1 MRNRIVVWAAPLAA
15 LAIAVLLGSCSAGKK
30 KAAQEA
36 LAVPGQEIVA
46 RVNGAPV
53 YASDVNLGATRL
65 RQKGT
70 FNAPEKEPKSE
81 AQLREEALQVLIEN
95 ELLFQ
100 EARRRGFTAAQEAV
114 EQEMAV
120 IAGQFPGPATFEK
133 ALAQMNITKEDL
145 RRDLERAQTVERMVE
160 SAIEPGI
167 GVSPEEV
174 RSYYDAN
181 PQMFTDPERMHIR
194 HILLRVSP
202 STTEEQK
209 AEMRRT
215 LEGVRE
221 RVLKGESFEALADQY
236 SQDMRAGKGG
246 DLGYV
251 SRGQLAKDFEQS
263 VFALQAGQ
271 LSGVVS
277 SPYGYHL
284 IQVVDHQPPTLVS
297 FERVKGPLAG
307 FLHRSKVDEAVSALA
322 KELRDKAKIAFP
334 KKRR

>member
-1 MRNRIVVWAAPLAA
+1 
-15 LAIAVLLGSCSAGKK
+15 VLLDSCSAGEK

-81 AQLREEALQVLIEN
+81 EQLREEALQVLIEN

-114 EQEMAV
+114 EQEMAA

-133 ALAQMNITKEDL
+133 ALAQMKITKEDL

-167 GVSPEEV
+167 GVSSEEV

-215 LEGVRE
+215 LEGLRE

-246 DLGYV
+246 DLGYM

-263 VFALQAGQ
+263 VFALQTGQ

-284 IQVVDHQPPTLVS
+284 IQVLDHQPPTLVS
-297 FERVKGPLAG
+297 FERVKVPLAG

-322 KELRDKAKIAFP
+322 RELRDKAKIAFP